1 MAEGKGRHFLIVT
14 HGGGS
19 NTSRLLLFTFL
30 KRGERDMVKL
40 KIGEKE
46 YGLRLDMYA
55 MEQIEEEFGTMQE
68 MFEKIQSRGSKSIQ
82 KIFRILANAELAYEG
97 KEETVTGDELKRL
110 KVSAMAGIG
119 KAIRA
124 AVEEGM
130 KSETT
135 EGAEADDEVFDVYLA
150 EIEAK
155 N

>member
-1 MAEGKGRHFLIVT
+1 
-14 HGGGS
+14 
-19 NTSRLLLFTFL
+19 
-30 KRGERDMVKL
+30 MVKL
-40 KIGEKE
+40 KVGDKE

-55 MEQIEEEFGTMQE
+55 MEMIEEEFGSMKE
-68 MFEKIQSRGSKSIQ
+68 MYAKIQGGGSKAIRSL
-82 KIFRILANAELAYEG
+82 FRILANAQLAYEG

-110 KVSAMAGIG
+110 RVSAIAGIG
-119 KAIRA
+119 QAIRA

-135 EGAEADDEVFDVYLA
+135 DGEEADDQVFDVYLS